1 MPETST
7 AVATTTDAAGR
18 QVVRVPLNQ
27 PLADMDQAW
36 RMAQAFAAADI
47 VPTSLRGKPANV
59 FLTMLYGQRLGL
71 PPEIAINEIAVVK
84 GKPRMS
90 GQLLLAKVREAGNRA
105 FVPCADC
112 GESKADH
119 SANKLGHNYVADHDD
134 KHCTFTIVRGDGEE
148 HTETYTIEDAVTAR
162 LCTIKDGKPFARS
175 KQGEAMTW
183 ETNPKRMLRWRSVG
197 ACVDIICPEVKM
209 GFAVEGE
216 LDELPPDTP
225 TLGQVAAERMDKT
238 AEPAAPEPD
247 VDAVLRAQIAQI
259 EQDHAAEAVEV
270 VESEPAAD
278 LFAYEETAENMGAL
292 QGGEQQ

>member
-7 AVATTTDAAGR
+7 AVATTTDATGR

-36 RMAQAFAAADI
+36 RLAVAFANADI

-90 GQLLLAKVREAGNRA
+90 GQLLLAKVREAGHRA
-105 FVPCADC
+105 FVPCTEC
-112 GESKADH
+112 GQAKVDH
-119 SANKLGHNYVADHDD
+119 SDNKLAHNYVADHDSQ
-134 KHCTFTIVRGDGEE
+134 HCTFTIIRSDGEE

-183 ETNPKRMLRWRSVG
+183 ETNPKRMLRWRAVG
-197 ACVDIICPEVKM
+197 AGVDIICPEVKM

-216 LDELPPDTP
+216 LDELPQDMP
-225 TLGQVAAERMDKT
+225 TLGQVAAERMDK
-238 AEPAAPEPD
+238 ASEPAAPV
-247 VDAVLRAQIAQI
+247 VDEDAELRAQIDQI
-259 EQDHAAEAVEV
+259 AQDHATPADA
-270 VESEPAAD
+270 VESEPEAD
-278 LFAYEETAENMGAL
+278 LAAYEETDGAL
-292 QGGEQQ
+292 FGGEQ